1 MVRENKGRISH
12 HGLRLSCKFNE
23 PAAIHTEAGVNQNR
37 WLTASVIVAV
47 LIILLI
53 YGLLWWQS
61 RGPGMGEREPIP
73 ALAYCTSN
81 DARPCIASFSLDANG
96 KMLVNV
102 LTPGLSF
109 PVFYLKII
117 HGDGENVYECEK
129 LKRFSTSFYCTG
141 EAMRLGEVLQFMLI
155 SVDVDVTLAEG
166 RFAIIGL
173 ALATPDLAELSP
185 TVDLTASV
193 TPGGLRTPTPIR
205 TPATPS
211 YPNPYPN
218 PYP

>member
-1 MVRENKGRISH
+1 MISE
-12 HGLRLSCKFNE
+12 SNINE
-23 PAAIHTEAGVNQNR
+23 QDSATTEAPVNRRR

-53 YGLLWWQS
+53 YRMLWWQS
-61 RGPGMGEREPIP
+61 REPGMGERAPIP
-73 ALAYCTSN
+73 ALAYCSSN
-81 DARPCIASFSLDANG
+81 DAWPCIASFSLDPDG

-102 LTPGLSF
+102 LTPDLSF
-109 PVFYLKII
+109 PPFYLKIV
-117 HGDGENVYECEK
+117 HKEGENIYECKK
-129 LKRFSTSFYCTG
+129 LERFSTSVYCTG

-155 SVDVDVTLAEG
+155 SADGDVTLAEG

-173 ALATPDLAELSP
+173 ALATPEFALVTSELTFVASP
-185 TVDLTASV
+185 TVGLIASA
-193 TPGGLRTPTPIR
+193 TPGGLKTPTPIR

-218 PYP
+218 PPYP